1 MIKIYRLVFL
11 FSVSFISYAAITPLE
26 GSTSIPY
33 IDKLYHFAAFLI
45 LTFFMDLSIKK
56 PLLFSKAALFFLISY
71 AFLIELVQYFLPYR
85 SAEVLDFISDLS
97 GILVY
102 LLFAP
107 KINIRHTQ

>member
-1 MIKIYRLVFL
+1 MIRIYRFVFL
-11 FSVSFISYAAITPLE
+11 FLVLFISYSAVTPLE
-26 GSTSIPY
+26 GGASVPY
-33 IDKLYHFAAFLI
+33 IDKLLHFSAFLI
-45 LTFFMDLSIKK
+45 LTFFMDLSTKE
-56 PLLFSKAALFFLISY
+56 PLLFNKIALIFLISY